1 MTTIDGKS
9 SYFIAD
15 KALFGSY
22 PTAPEVRELESRG
35 VNWFVNL
42 TSDNETIISPYT
54 TRVNYIQYAISDNSI
69 PADLRDFS
77 DFIIRLFRI
86 LINGDTSKMYI
97 HCKGGHGRSGIVVS
111 CLACLC
117 FDMDTTRSLEYTNNC
132 HYTRGVMRHKWRV
145 IGSPQ
150 TREQKDFVSI
160 VTRPVIFSVSDFDIP
175 VRVFNTPYD
184 NLKQAVS
191 SNELTIYNAAAMVNS
206 IYTENPLIKQW
217 VDDTYLGL
225 IYNDTPGSTSA
236 IMADYLNDLKLYH
249 VIKT

>member
-1 MTTIDGKS
+1 
-9 SYFIAD
+9 
-15 KALFGSY
+15 
-22 PTAPEVRELESRG
+22 
-35 VNWFVNL
+35 
-42 TSDNETIISPYT
+42 
-54 TRVNYIQYAISDNSI
+54 
-69 PADLRDFS
+69 
-77 DFIIRLFRI
+77 
-86 LINGDTSKMYI
+86 
-97 HCKGGHGRSGIVVS
+97 
-111 CLACLC
+111 
-117 FDMDTTRSLEYTNNC
+117 
-132 HYTRGVMRHKWRV
+132 MRHKWRV